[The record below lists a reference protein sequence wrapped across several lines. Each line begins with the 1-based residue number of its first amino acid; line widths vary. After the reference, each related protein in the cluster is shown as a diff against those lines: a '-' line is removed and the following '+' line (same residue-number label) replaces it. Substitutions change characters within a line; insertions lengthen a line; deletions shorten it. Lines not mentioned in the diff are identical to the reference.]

1 MTLQAARSP
10 WRIVLGAVLGL
21 VVGNGPIMQ
30 FSFGVFIK
38 PVSAE
43 LGVQRGTLSTALMI
57 GLVLTGLATPFVGRY
72 VDRHGIRRIALS
84 AIVLFAVGMAMIGQV
99 TTSLMTFIMLYAL
112 TGLVAA
118 GQTPL
123 IYAKAVSAAFDRRRG
138 LALGVAMAGV
148 GVGTALV
155 PRLAQYLIDHVGWR
169 HAYLGL
175 GVLTAVVAIP
185 AIIWLVDG
193 GAYEKGVPLELPGLT
208 AGEVVRTG
216 TFWKLTL
223 AFFALATAASGTIA
237 HLVPLMTD
245 RGIPAATAANVLAT
259 AGLALIGGRLLAGYL
274 LDRFFAPY
282 IAAAFFAM
290 PIIGIAMLL
299 STSSVAMAIPSIML
313 VGLGLGAEVDFI
325 AYLQSRYFGLRAF
338 GEVYGYFFAVF
349 MFGSGVGPF
358 LVGMGFQ
365 KLHNYEVP
373 LYLVCGGLLIA
384 CLLMLI
390 LGPYRYG
397 QNQALGGQGDR
408 ASPLLETKPAH

>member
-84 AIVLFAVGMAMIGQV
+84 AIVLFAIGMAMIGQV

-155 PRLAQYLIDHVGWR
+155 PRLAQYLIDNVGWR

-193 GAYEKGVPLELPGLT
+193 GAYEKGVPPELPGLT
-208 AGEVVRTG
+208 AKEIVRTG
-216 TFWKLTL
+216 TFWKLVL

-259 AGLALIGGRLLAGYL
+259 AGLALIAGRLLAGYL

-282 IAAAFFAM
+282 IAATFFAM
-290 PIIGIAMLL
+290 PIIGILLLL
-299 STSSVAMAIPSIML
+299 STGSVAMAIPSIML

-373 LYLVCGGLLIA
+373 LYVVCGGLLIA

-397 QNQALGGQGDR
+397 QNEALGGKGDR

>member
-43 LGVQRGTLSTALMI
+43 LGVERGTLSSALMI

-84 AIVLFAVGMAMIGQV
+84 AIVLFGIGMAMIGQV
-99 TTSLMTFIMLYAL
+99 TMSLTTFICLYAM

-193 GAYEKGVPLELPGLT
+193 GAYAKGIPPELPGLT
-208 AGEVVRTG
+208 AKEVVRTS

-245 RGIPAATAANVLAT
+245 RGIPPGTAANVLAT
-259 AGLALIGGRLLAGYL
+259 AGIALIAGRLLAGYL

-282 IAAAFFAM
+282 IAATFFAM
-290 PIIGIAMLL
+290 PIVGILL
-299 STSSVAMAIPSIML
+299 LLANPSVAMAVPSIML

-338 GEVYGYFFAVF
+338 GEVYGYFFAIF

-365 KLHNYEVP
+365 KLHNYDAP
-373 LYLVCGGLLIA
+373 LYVVCGGLLIA
-384 CLLMLI
+384 CLVMLI
-390 LGPYRYG
+390 LGPYRFG
-397 QNQALGGQGDR
+397 QNQALGGGGDR
-408 ASPLLETKPAH
+408 AAAPLVTEPAH

>member
-30 FSFGVFIK
+30 FSFGIFIK

-84 AIVLFAVGMAMIGQV
+84 AIVLFAIGMAMIGQV

-175 GVLTAVVAIP
+175 GALTAVVAIP

-193 GAYEKGVPLELPGLT
+193 GAYEKGVPPELPGLT
-208 AGEVVRTG
+208 AKEVVCTG
-216 TFWKLTL
+216 TFWKLVL

-259 AGLALIGGRLLAGYL
+259 AGLALIAGRLLAGYL

-282 IAAAFFAM
+282 IAATFFAM
-290 PIIGIAMLL
+290 PIIGSLLLL
-299 STSSVAMAIPSIML
+299 STNSVAMAVPSIML

-373 LYLVCGGLLIA
+373 LYVVCGGLLIA

>member
-84 AIVLFAVGMAMIGQV
+84 AIVLFAIGMAMIGQV

-175 GVLTAVVAIP
+175 GALTAVVAIP

-193 GAYEKGVPLELPGLT
+193 GAYEKGVPPELPGLT
-208 AGEVVRTG
+208 AKEVVRTG
-216 TFWKLTL
+216 TFWKLVL

-259 AGLALIGGRLLAGYL
+259 AGLALIAGRLLAGYL

-282 IAAAFFAM
+282 IAATFFAM
-290 PIIGIAMLL
+290 PIIGILMLL
-299 STSSVAMAIPSIML
+299 STNSVAMAIPSIML

-373 LYLVCGGLLIA
+373 LYVICGGLLIA